1 MFTFLLFFACNDAHD
16 HDHDHDH
23 KHDTA
28 VVVGGEPD
36 LDNGA
41 SVYQGCMVCH
51 NSNGIDIILKSSG
64 LSDEELAGIIQDGFG
79 SMTPQTQLNSE
90 DIRDVIAYI
99 RSQE

>member
-1 MFTFLLFFACNDAHD
+1 MLISFLLFFSCAHD

-23 KHDTA
+23 SHDTA
-28 VVVGGEPD
+28 KLIGGEPD

-41 SVYQGCMVCH
+41 AVYQGCMVCH
-51 NSNGIDIILKSSG
+51 NGNGIDIVLKSGG

-79 SMTPQTQLNSE
+79 SMTPQTLLSSE